1 MTGDIKS
8 PEVMNGIDNFTNRI
22 EKMDG
27 VGNVFSISQVV
38 REMSKAIY
46 SSDEDGYDK
55 IPSSREG
62 IAQMFELYN
71 MSGDQDDFKQLM
83 NLENTKAHILIRL
96 SDPSN
101 EVIKEVKD
109 KITELAVGF
118 PARITVGGYA
128 IIMADFAGSIIR
140 GQISSLFLLLLQYL
154 FCLQLYSN
162 Q

>member
-1 MTGDIKS
+1 MKKL
-8 PEVMNGIDNFTNRI
+8 N
-22 EKMDG
+22 G
-27 VGNVFSISQVV
+27 VGRVFSISQAV

-71 MSGDQDDFKQLM
+71 MSGDQDDFRQLM
-83 NLENTKAHILIRL
+83 NLDNSKAHILIRL

-109 KITELAVGF
+109 KITEIDSRF
-118 PARITVGGYA
+118 P
-128 IIMADFAGSIIR
+128 
-140 GQISSLFLLLLQYL
+140 GQGNRWGL
-154 FCLQLYSN
+154 CN
-162 Q
+162 NNG